1 MIDSFERRQSL
12 DAMIALWNRRGSPKP
27 KTPKTALGLIPKK
40 VSPTNPYKSWL
51 TMRMVSM
58 EPWNMTMRLGDSVM
72 KDTRK
77 SSSGNMTGFIG
88 NMFGYHV
95 IWSSMRSNSSGVPG
109 GRKSWKVMAIMIKG
123 LWKPIVSP
131 LSSGNPPLPLS
142 GWWGWKGLGW
152 DGGEPWKNLRQL
164 HPLLSL
170 HCFKFGRTKYT
181 LRLGNLWWIF
191 QRSLVSEEG
200 RLKGETWK
208 LYPWRVVNYRPK
220 MSQMRYV
227 KSIYFQMVEC
237 FVFCFCMSVCAL
249 FGIGS
254 CLLVN
259 VFDTSKL
266 WDYAFESLTLRRL
279 WLLFFLFA
287 HESNM
292 QVMIVSEHEPIVSM
306 IVYNGINCLNWIA
319 KTYVR

>member
-1 MIDSFERRQSL
+1 
-12 DAMIALWNRRGSPKP
+12 
-27 KTPKTALGLIPKK
+27 
-40 VSPTNPYKSWL
+40 
-51 TMRMVSM
+51 
-58 EPWNMTMRLGDSVM
+58 
-72 KDTRK
+72 
-77 SSSGNMTGFIG
+77 
-88 NMFGYHV
+88 
-95 IWSSMRSNSSGVPG
+95 
-109 GRKSWKVMAIMIKG
+109 MIKG
-123 LWKPIVSP
+123 LLKTIIFFTLNLGVSR
-131 LSSGNPPLPLS
+131 PPFRVV
-142 GWWGWKGLGW
+142 GVKRVRLGW
-152 DGGEPWKNLRQL
+152 LR
-164 HPLLSL
+164 HEKS
-170 HCFKFGRTKYT
+170 
-181 LRLGNLWWIF
+181 LGNYTHFLVYTAS
-191 QRSLVSEEG
+191 SLVEQSTPYALEIFDEFASAAWF
-200 RLKGETWK
+200 RRKGGWSDEKWK

-237 FVFCFCMSVCAL
+237 FVFCFCMFFCAL